1 MEVQVTQAMYF
12 QGKPVSPGEVIDLPP
27 ADAQYLIGIGRVESI
42 GDAVAKP
49 MEIKPVK
56 RTKAKSQEPEA

>member
-1 MEVQVTQAMYF
+1 MEVQVIKAMYF
-12 QGKPVSPGEVIDLPP
+12 QGKPVAPGEVIDLPP

-42 GDAVAKP
+42 GEVVA
-49 MEIKPVK
+49 KPVK

>member
-42 GDAVAKP
+42 DEVVAKP

-56 RTKAKSQEPEA
+56 RTKAKSQESEA